1 MSILQDWYS
10 RTMKTVAAIHDL
22 SCHAK
27 SSLTVVVPA
36 LSAMGIEVS
45 VLPTALLSTQ
55 TDGFQ
60 NYFYQDLSDAME
72 AIVSH
77 WQVLG
82 LRFDGIYSGFLG
94 SPRQIDIVS
103 GFIKG
108 QRSLGSPLV
117 LVDPVLGDGGRPYG
131 PVTQDLIGRMVELV
145 RHAQV
150 ITPNVT
156 EAALLLGEPY
166 RPELTPSEAVD
177 WAQRL
182 SALGPSQVA
191 ITSVMRE
198 GGGVVVCYDRQLDS
212 NTSAYQ
218 PYAPVS
224 YPGSGD
230 LFASILC
237 AFLMKG
243 RGFLD
248 SAVESARLVSQ
259 AVFASF
265 KAGVVPRH
273 GIAVEMMV
281 KQLMA
286 ASP

>member
-1 MSILQDWYS
+1 
-10 RTMKTVAAIHDL
+10 MKTVAAIHDL

-60 NYFYQDLSDAME
+60 NYYYQDLSDAME
-72 AIVSH
+72 SIVSH
-77 WQVLG
+77 WHTLG
-82 LRFDGIYSGFLG
+82 LRFDGVYSGFLG

-103 GFIKG
+103 GFIRG
-108 QRSLGSPLV
+108 QRRIGAPLV

-166 RPELTPSEAVD
+166 RNDLSQNEAID

-182 SALGPSQVA
+182 SALGPAQVA
-191 ITSVMRE
+191 ITSVMHDD
-198 GGGVVVCYDRQLDS
+198 GGVVVCYDRLSDAT
-212 NTSAYQ
+212 TSVYQ

-237 AFLMKG
+237 AFLLKG

-259 AVFASF
+259 SVFTSY
-265 KAGVVPRH
+265 KAGVEPRH
-273 GIAVEMMV
+273 GISVEMML
-281 KQLMA
+281 KQLME
-286 ASP
+286 ASQ